1 MLQQVNKFA
10 CCLLDWN
17 SIEDGA
23 GQQNR
28 GPKNLCDHMVRVRL
42 AHPSLGED
50 CVLPQGETRFRLR
63 IYILL
68 NLSPYKGGGGGKM
81 EHVNIHHMHPVK
93 FGKSY
98 FLSRD
103 VIKVSNLITQTIK
116 KKKNLVWKRKFPY
129 QTNTYT

>member
-1 MLQQVNKFA
+1 
-10 CCLLDWN
+10 
-17 SIEDGA
+17 
-23 GQQNR
+23 
-28 GPKNLCDHMVRVRL
+28 MVRVRL

-68 NLSPYKGGGGGKM
+68 NLSPYKGGGGKM

-103 VIKVSNLITQTIK
+103 VIEVSNLITQTITHPDQILTHKNDKYK
-116 KKKNLVWKRKFPY
+116 KKVKNII
-129 QTNTYT
+129 